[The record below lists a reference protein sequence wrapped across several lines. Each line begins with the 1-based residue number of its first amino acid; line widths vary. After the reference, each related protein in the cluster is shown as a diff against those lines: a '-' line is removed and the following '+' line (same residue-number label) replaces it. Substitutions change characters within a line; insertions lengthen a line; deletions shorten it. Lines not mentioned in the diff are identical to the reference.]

1 MDYFNGGMNFP
12 KRNALKPTSAS
23 AKIKNRAVRSRNVQ
37 DNINFRSNLTGKVPN
52 LSSKRISAA
61 YSSNT
66 NTAKNKGT
74 YKRLPSNQFKIG
86 KTLENKENISRNT
99 NKNVLKQSRNS
110 CGGRLPVKSNL
121 SSTGVCNSITKQ
133 YKDDERPSTV
143 TSYAPTRSIKINSS
157 RSKPIYQVSESAA
170 NIDTYVK
177 DIKGK
182 DTTFTYNDM
191 SSGTGTVDE
200 IKKEISPLL
209 DSRKFEVST
218 ALTSSKP
225 KAFEYREHTGEV
237 NNVTINYT
245 ESVQSSISDSAVS
258 EGSLIVQNLP
268 TSKIN
273 YATKKD
279 TDKRPIPNLP
289 KSKRK
294 DYPIKKTEDK
304 TKYEQHEAV
313 YEVGSSSSDS
323 DEFDDSM
330 EVEVEL
336 DFPIEEKKIF
346 KLNKKY
352 TTQFNHQATK
362 AKTTKNK
369 ISSTQKVTY
378 DFNKDTKKFKL
389 DSKYNRKSEG

>member
-1 MDYFNGGMNFP
+1 M
-12 KRNALKPTSAS
+12 
-23 AKIKNRAVRSRNVQ
+23 
-37 DNINFRSNLTGKVPN
+37 
-52 LSSKRISAA
+52 
-61 YSSNT
+61 
-66 NTAKNKGT
+66 
-74 YKRLPSNQFKIG
+74 
-86 KTLENKENISRNT
+86 
-99 NKNVLKQSRNS
+99 
-110 CGGRLPVKSNL
+110 
-121 SSTGVCNSITKQ
+121 CNSITKQ

-157 RSKPIYQVSESAA
+157 RSKPIHQVGESHV
-170 NIDTYVK
+170 NIDTYAKEV
-177 DIKGK
+177 KGK
-182 DTTFTYNDM
+182 DTTFIYNDM
-191 SSGTGTVDE
+191 SSSTETVDE
-200 IKKEISPLL
+200 IKKDISPHL
-209 DSRKFEVST
+209 DCMKFEVSA

-237 NNVTINYT
+237 NNVTMNFT
-245 ESVQSSISDSAVS
+245 ESIQSSISDSAVS

-279 TDKRPIPNLP
+279 TDKSPIPNLP
-289 KSKRK
+289 NSKRK
-294 DYPIKKTEDK
+294 DYPIEKTEEK

-336 DFPIEEKKIF
+336 DLPIEEKKVF
-346 KLNKKY
+346 KLNNKY
-352 TTQFNHQATK
+352 TTRFNHQATK
-362 AKTTKNK
+362 AKSTKNK
-369 ISSTQKVTY
+369 IASTQKVTY